1 MKNNYQERYL
11 AHQKRK
17 KEMLMGKYVKEL
29 TYTPKEQQIFEKI
42 LKNRHSSRVFSGEKL
57 TQKEIDTIEKLARLS
72 PSSCDRQGVQLRWVA
87 DRDLKDLLSG
97 ILVGGVGWVNR
108 ADQIILLM
116 ADMDAYGSPFE
127 RDFMPWIDIGVKVHN
142 IYLICEIM
150 GLKCCYVNPN
160 VRDINKQYFKERLN
174 LDDNELFGGCIAVGK

>member
-1 MKNNYQERYL
+1 
-11 AHQKRK
+11 
-17 KEMLMGKYVKEL
+17 MLGKYEKEL
-29 TYTPKEQQIFEKI
+29 TYTPKEKQIFEKI
-42 LKNRHSSRVFSGEKL
+42 LKNRHSSRVFSGDKL
-57 TQKEIDTIEKLARLS
+57 TQKEIDTIERQAKMC

-127 RDFMPWIDIGVKVHN
+127 RDFMPLLDAGVLIQN
-142 IYLICEIM
+142 IYLICEVM

-160 VRDINKQYFKERLN
+160 IRDLNKRHFEER
-174 LDDNELFGGCIAVGK
+174 FGDYKFCGAMAIGK

>member
-17 KEMLMGKYVKEL
+17 KEMLAGKYEKEL
-29 TYTPKEQQIFEKI
+29 TYTLKEKETFEKI

-57 TQKEIDTIEKLARLS
+57 TQKEIDTIERLAKLC

-108 ADQIILLM
+108 ADQIVLLM

-127 RDFMPWIDIGVKVHN
+127 RDFMPYLDGGVLIQN
-142 IYLICEIM
+142 IYLICEVM

-160 VRDINKQYFKERLN
+160 IRELNKEFFKQR
-174 LDDNELFGGCIAVGK
+174 FGDYKFCGAIAIGK